1 MQALSMAI
9 AANAVCK
16 TERFMWC
23 VLPVEFLGSPFFAGF
38 ALNSTLNSTLPI
50 RTESS
55 QFSSRI
61 VRLDQSAVQAGVAIV
76 SRT

>member
-23 VLPVEFLGSPFFAGF
+23 VLPVEFLGSPFFAGLPSTQLLTQRF
-38 ALNSTLNSTLPI
+38 RSGLNLP
-50 RTESS
+50 S
-55 QFSSRI
+55 FP
-61 VRLDQSAVQAGVAIV
+61 VA
-76 SRT
+76 S